1 MKILMMTNTFLPH
14 VGGVA
19 RSVASFTEEFRRRGH
34 EVLVVAPMYEDVSS
48 EEEGILRVPA
58 ITKFNGSDFSLR
70 LPVPLV
76 LSSAFERFQ
85 PDVVHAHHPFLLG
98 DTALRIAALR
108 GIPLV
113 FTHHTMY
120 EQYTH
125 YVGDLQVFK
134 DFISRLAT
142 EYANACDHVIAPSE
156 SVAVMLRERGVTT
169 PITAIPTGINPDEF
183 SDGNGVAARDR
194 YAIPRDAFLV
204 GHVGRLAPEK
214 NLAFLARAVSA
225 FLKSTPN
232 AHFFLV
238 GGGPSEEE
246 IAAIFSEAGLSERL
260 HRSGALKGQE
270 LADAYDAMDVFAFSS
285 QSETQGMVLAEAM
298 MQGLPVVALDA
309 PGARDV
315 VTDGHNGRLLEEAD
329 EATFAEALRSVAAA
343 PRRQYRR
350 LGQGALE
357 TAATLTLERCTDEL
371 IAVYERLL
379 RDHTRTGEKTEGLWD
394 SAVGLVEAEWRVWS
408 NRVGAAVQALG
419 AGS

>member
-1 MKILMMTNTFLPH
+1 MKILMMTNTYLPH

-34 EVLVVAPMYEDVSS
+34 EVLVVAPTYDELPEDDTGV
-48 EEEGILRVPA
+48 LRVPA

-76 LSSAFERFQ
+76 LSSAFDDFQ

-98 DTALRIAALR
+98 DTALRVAALR

-120 EQYTH
+120 EQYAH

-134 DFISRLAT
+134 EFIVRLAT
-142 EYANACDHVIAPSE
+142 EFANACDHVIAPSE
-156 SVAVMLRERGVTT
+156 SVAEVLRERGVTT
-169 PITAIPTGINPDEF
+169 SITAVPTGINPEEF
-183 SDGNGVAARDR
+183 GDGNGVAARDR
-194 YAIPRDAFLV
+194 YGIPQDAFVV

-214 NLAFLARAVSA
+214 NLAFLARAVAA
-225 FLKSTPN
+225 FMKTTPN
-232 AHFFLV
+232 AHFLVV

-246 IAAIFSEAGLSERL
+246 IVGVFSEAGLAERL
-260 HRSGALKGQE
+260 QRTGPLKGQE

-298 MQGLPVVALDA
+298 MQALPVVALDA

-329 EATFAEALRSVAAA
+329 EAAFATALRSVAAA

-350 LGQGALE
+350 LGQGALA
-357 TAATLTLERCTDEL
+357 TAQNLTLERCADDL
-371 IAVYERLL
+371 LGVYERLL
-379 RDHTRTGEKTEGLWD
+379 HHARDREQSAGIWD
-394 SAVGLVEAEWRVWS
+394 AAVGLVEAEWRVWS